1 MNKLTVLAIL
11 SLAFSAQVDANK
23 YKGVERLVEYKC
35 FIELHGGSN
44 VVQHIRFKGERK
56 QAAILKQMAREL
68 KVPNKKEKQSVY
80 KIHECVLA
88 DQDFTEARFRYVDNN
103 QVK

>member
-1 MNKLTVLAIL
+1 MNKLTVLAL
-11 SLAFSAQVDANK
+11 VGLAFSTQVDANK
-23 YKGVERLVEYKC
+23 FKGVERLVEYKC
-35 FIELHGGSN
+35 MIELHGGSN
-44 VVQHIRFKGERK
+44 VVQHIRFKGERNK
-56 QAAILKQMAREL
+56 AAILKQMGREL

-88 DQDFTEARFRYVDNN
+88 DQDFTEASYRFVDNN